1 MPDQTD
7 LHDGKV
13 FTGRHMLIIMLSFF
27 GVIIAVNLTMAALAN
42 KSWTGLVVK
51 NGYIASQ
58 HFNKNQQVQQDYL
71 AKGWKSQLVYEN
83 GVFKINLTKNAEA
96 LTGCNVTGLLS
107 RPVHENS
114 NLALAFKPHSD
125 GVYQAQ
131 KLLDAG
137 RWNLEVQALCGSD
150 PSALAFIQNYKF
162 IVPAS

>member
-1 MPDQTD
+1 MTNQTD
-7 LHDGKV
+7 LHDGKA

-27 GVIIAVNLTMAALAN
+27 GVIIAVNLTMAVLAN

-58 HFNKNQQVQQDYL
+58 HFNKNQQAQRDFL
-71 AKGWKSQLVYEN
+71 AKGWKSQLNYEN
-83 GVFKINLTKNAEA
+83 GSFKINLTKNSEA

-114 NLALAFKPHSD
+114 NQTLTFKPYSS

-131 KLLDAG
+131 KVLAAG
-137 RWNLEVQALCGSD
+137 RWNLEVQAVCSSD
-150 PSALAFIQNYKF
+150 ASTLPFIQHYKF